1 MIDDFEIRK
10 LAQKAGFNRVI
21 ESTHQY
27 FDPLYISV
35 PITREIF
42 QARDIQCLR
51 EFTRLLEI
59 KLKESK

>member
-10 LAQKAGFNRVI
+10 LAKKAGFDRII

-27 FDPLYISV
+27 CDPFYISV

-42 QARDIQCLR
+42 QAREIESLR
-51 EFTRLLEI
+51 EFVRLLEI
-59 KLKESK
+59 KLNESK

>member
-1 MIDDFEIRK
+1 MIDDFEIRR

-27 FDPLYISV
+27 CDPLYISV
-35 PITREIF
+35 PVIREIF
-42 QARDIQCLR
+42 QAREIESLR
-51 EFTRLLEI
+51 EFARLIEI

>member
-10 LAQKAGFNRVI
+10 LAQKAGFDRII
-21 ESTHQY
+21 ESTQHY
-27 FDPLYISV
+27 CDHLYISV

-42 QARDIQCLR
+42 QARDIQSLR
-51 EFTRLLEI
+51 EFTRLIEI